1 MDAPITKK
9 ERTQRMNEYLLEM
22 TKELTDEEF
31 RLLVYI
37 NKRKKYQKEKKND
50 REDSDYDF
58 YS

>member
-1 MDAPITKK
+1 
-9 ERTQRMNEYLLEM
+9 MNEYLLEM

-31 RLLVYI
+31 MLLVHI